1 MRVVLA
7 ATPTDPEAGLR
18 RAASG
23 YRSAVF
29 AFAGWAVFGILVVI
43 VLVAFAISALV
54 NRAEPG
60 TGVSKQLK
68 TDVPRVRTSLG
79 RSGHGSS
86 APDDATKAELYEQAK
101 EAGIAGRSTMSKDEL
116 KAALDDETS

>member
-1 MRVVLA
+1 M
-7 ATPTDPEAGLR
+7 
-18 RAASG
+18 
-23 YRSAVF
+23 F
-29 AFAGWAVFGILVVI
+29 WILVVI

-60 TGVSKQLK
+60 TGVSKQLE
-68 TDVPRVRTSLG
+68 TMYRRVRKSLG
-79 RSGHGSS
+79 RSSHGSS